1 MIFAFY
7 GKPVAS
13 QKAKIFAYNG
23 VVTAARETSFP
34 GGRAGR
40 VLAAIH
46 SSVGE
51 LVGEGAIKLTF
62 PVIAERAG
70 VNPTTLYRRWDSVD
84 ALMEEVAVAVLTRDG
99 DVVPDLGS
107 LEADLT
113 EWAVLIA
120 RDITRP
126 ERIRYLR
133 AMVSART
140 GLVVR
145 CPVME
150 ARHEQAS
157 VMVSRARERGETT
170 PSALQI
176 LDHVISPLYHHVA
189 FALDVSDDYPRRL
202 VRDVMSMVR

>member
-1 MIFAFY
+1 MEAD
-7 GKPVAS
+7 
-13 QKAKIFAYNG
+13 QKTG
-23 VVTAARETSFP
+23 SL

-40 VLAAIH
+40 VSAAIH

-51 LVGEGAIKLTF
+51 LMGEGVAKLTF

-70 VNPTTLYRRWDSVD
+70 VNPTTLYRRWDNVN
-84 ALMEEVAVAVLTRDG
+84 ALLEEVAVAVLTRDG
-99 DVVPDLGS
+99 DVTPDSGS

-126 ERIRYLR
+126 ERTRYLR

-140 GLVVR
+140 GVAVR

-157 VMVSRARERGETT
+157 EMVRRARERGETT
-170 PSALQI
+170 PTVPQI

-189 FALDVSDDYPRRL
+189 FALAVDDEYPRRL
-202 VRDVMSMVR
+202 VRDVLSMVR